1 MSEKHYF
8 DLHTSGLGYLNR
20 ARFVEVRQGEGY
32 LAVDIVALTGDSDD
46 PQRTRFDCNVVGK
59 DAKDAV
65 EFLKPMIDARQKVLV
80 AFKVGDMTPDTFVY
94 RKGDKAGQT
103 GVSLKCRLLQVRWA
117 KVDGQEV
124 ELPGSEDAPRDN
136 TPPVSEA
143 PDSTTPPV
151 TDSAEA
157 PSEQQPAQQQSA
169 AFREVALDP
178 RDPGFQDK
186 KSKLKQLGYRFQPT
200 RKVWVLAA

>member
-32 LAVDIVALTGDSDD
+32 LAVDIVALTGDADD
-46 PQRTRFDCNVVGK
+46 PQRTRFDCNVVGT

-94 RKGDKAGQT
+94 RKGDKAGKT

-124 ELPGSEDAPRDN
+124 ELPGKDAPRDS

-143 PDSTTPPV
+143 PESTTAPV

-157 PSEQQPAQQQSA
+157 PSEQQPTQQQSA
-169 AFREVALDP
+169 AVREVALDP